1 MSGVGWEARE
11 GRVGAPASS
20 TGSRRGA
27 NWSVESERG
36 LQDRYDR
43 GRNVLLSVMS
53 RVKQSAAVLALLTG
67 QLIGRRR
74 WGQLNGGWRSV
85 GFRRRVERRFNKS
98 WLGIF
103 ASAEH
108 ESLAGCS
115 RLKTILMLT
124 IRGRRTNSKAL
135 ATETRQEKRSHGWI
149 W

>member
-74 WGQLNGGWRSV
+74 WGQLNMEGGARSDFGV
-85 GFRRRVERRFNKS
+85 A
-98 WLGIF
+98 L
-103 ASAEH
+103 SAG
-108 ESLAGCS
+108 STSRGLAFS
-115 RLKTILMLT
+115 RP
-124 IRGRRTNSKAL
+124 RN
-135 ATETRQEKRSHGWI
+135 TRA
-149 W
+149 